1 MFYVQITIAYPSGRR
16 TELVRNETEKKI
28 CRAILNE
35 RSSGNAK
42 KSIVAIVTTAYSDEV
57 ITAVS
62 RIIGSE
68 TKELCKR
75 NSGSILQQKDYNNVL
90 EFSWENFHRELH
102 IRAPITLRV
111 IQSAVSD
118 VPVSIGEKKFIHLML
133 TVATALHGRSQEMSS
148 LHYQLA
154 FILAHGGCT
163 QRVICLSI
171 DNIQQ
176 NYTVLCLYFVY

>member
-1 MFYVQITIAYPSGRR
+1 
-16 TELVRNETEKKI
+16 
-28 CRAILNE
+28 
-35 RSSGNAK
+35 
-42 KSIVAIVTTAYSDEV
+42 
-57 ITAVS
+57 
-62 RIIGSE
+62 
-68 TKELCKR
+68 
-75 NSGSILQQKDYNNVL
+75 
-90 EFSWENFHRELH
+90 
-102 IRAPITLRV
+102 
-111 IQSAVSD
+111 
-118 VPVSIGEKKFIHLML
+118 ML